1 MKIVTHPSIKSYF
14 NADESR
20 HEVEQAWCIFTIG
33 LLNSSSLGALN
44 GVISQKRSFDEQL
57 QRVLFVRFGNF

>member
-44 GVISQKRSFDEQL
+44 SGISQKRSFDEQL